1 MIIVCVLGG
10 GLYYNNHRVECA
22 PSSLECK
29 EG

>member
-10 GLYYNNHRVECA
+10 GYIIIIIVECA